1 MNPKEMLSENLH
13 NVVCTIKN
21 AILQSQLR
29 AVKAVNA
36 EQLSLY
42 YGIGQ
47 YVSANSRKG
56 FWGTGAIETISE
68 QLQKEL
74 PGLRGFSATSI
85 KKMRNFYE
93 EWHDVLSKST
103 AAAVNLE
110 TTNKSPT
117 ADSEIDTK
125 ALFVDNP
132 TATAVNFNLN
142 DFLSLGFS
150 HHIEIINKTTSPAER
165 IYYIHQAVQNS
176 WSKYTLR
183 TQLEADVYHRQGTL
197 PNNFT
202 KTISDARS
210 ALKAIDMFK
219 DEYLLDYIN
228 VEELG
233 ERDKDDIDERV
244 IEQAIIHNIK
254 KFIMTFGRDFTFVGN
269 QYHLE
274 AFGIDHFSDLL
285 FFNRELNALV
295 CVELKRGEFKPSY
308 LGQLTTYLRLL
319 DDQVRKPHENPSIGI
334 ILCKSA
340 NKEYVEYVIQDY
352 EKPMGVATYR
362 TLNDMPEKLRKALP
376 DMEELKK
383 MI

>member
-110 TTNKSPT
+110 TTNKPST

-142 DFLSLGFS
+142 DFLSLGFT

-233 ERDKDDIDERV
+233 
-244 IEQAIIHNIK
+244 
-254 KFIMTFGRDFTFVGN
+254 
-269 QYHLE
+269 
-274 AFGIDHFSDLL
+274 
-285 FFNRELNALV
+285 
-295 CVELKRGEFKPSY
+295 
-308 LGQLTTYLRLL
+308 TTYLRLL

-334 ILCKSA
+334 ILCKNA

>member
-1 MNPKEMLSENLH
+1 MLSEDLH

-21 AILQSQLR
+21 AILESQLR

-56 FWGTGAIETISE
+56 FWGTGAIDAISE
-68 QLQKEL
+68 QLRKEL

-85 KKMRNFYE
+85 KKMRSFYE
-93 EWHDVLSKST
+93 EWHEVINKSS
-103 AAAVNLE
+103 AVAVNLG
-110 TTNKSPT
+110 TTDKSLT
-117 ADSEIDTK
+117 VDSEIDTK
-125 ALFVDNP
+125 VLLVDNP
-132 TATAVNFNLN
+132 TAVAVDFNLS

-150 HHIEIINKTTSPAER
+150 HHIEIINKTTSTSER
-165 IYYIHQAVQNS
+165 VFYIHQAIQNR

-183 TQLEADVYHRQGTL
+183 TQLEADVYHHQGTL

-202 KTISDARS
+202 KAISDTRS
-210 ALKAIDMFK
+210 ALKAIEMFK

-233 ERDKDDIDERV
+233 ERDKEDIDERV

-274 AFGIDHFSDLL
+274 VFGVDHFSDLL

-295 CVELKRGEFKPSY
+295 CVELKRGDFKASY

-334 ILCKSA
+334 VLCKSA

-352 EKPMGVATYR
+352 DKPMGVATYR

-376 DMEELKK
+376 DVEELKK
-383 MI
+383 LL